1 MLITTFAPNQ
11 ILISEDNGNRHF
23 KSYNTNIASIE
34 NGRITVNKK
43 YWINGQTA
51 TTNKYLGTFLG
62 IGTAGVKKYINS
74 AVDSG
79 LIILTNDI
87 KKF

>member
-11 ILISEDNGNRHF
+11 ILFTEDNGNKHF
-23 KSYNTNIASIE
+23 KSYSTNISSVE
-34 NGRITVNKK
+34 NGRISLNKK
-43 YWINGQTA
+43 YWDNGQTA

-62 IGTAGVKKYINS
+62 IGTAGVKKYVNS
-74 AVDSG
+74 AIESG
-79 LIILTNDI
+79 LITLTDDI